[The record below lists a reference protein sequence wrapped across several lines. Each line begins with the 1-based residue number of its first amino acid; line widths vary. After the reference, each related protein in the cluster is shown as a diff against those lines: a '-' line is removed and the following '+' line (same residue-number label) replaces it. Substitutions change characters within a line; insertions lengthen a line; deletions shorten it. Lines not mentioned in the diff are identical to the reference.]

1 MHFVLGLIRSI
12 NLVRSL
18 LLCLLVACMWL
29 FVFKS
34 AGFSMWDVIGALPI
48 TKGFND
54 IVYDVCVSLLS
65 IRYSVCGSS
74 CTGESS
80 LGVVEGESRKS
91 RE

>member
-1 MHFVLGLIRSI
+1 MLAC
-12 NLVRSL
+12 
-18 LLCLLVACMWL
+18 CLYVVF

-54 IVYDVCVSLLS
+54 IVYDVCVSLLG

>member
-1 MHFVLGLIRSI
+1 
-12 NLVRSL
+12 
-18 LLCLLVACMWL
+18 MWL

-54 IVYDVCVSLLS
+54 IMYDVCVSLLG

-74 CTGESS
+74 CTGESG
-80 LGVVEGESRKS
+80 LGVGEGESRKN

>member
-1 MHFVLGLIRSI
+1 
-12 NLVRSL
+12 
-18 LLCLLVACMWL
+18 
-29 FVFKS
+29 
-34 AGFSMWDVIGALPI
+34 MWDVIGALPI

-65 IRYSVCGSS
+65 IRYSVCESS